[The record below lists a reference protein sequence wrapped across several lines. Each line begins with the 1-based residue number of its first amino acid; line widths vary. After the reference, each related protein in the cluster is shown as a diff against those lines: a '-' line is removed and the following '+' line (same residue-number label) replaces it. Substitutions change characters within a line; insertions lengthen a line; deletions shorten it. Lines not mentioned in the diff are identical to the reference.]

1 MVFIETPVFTR
12 QVTELLTDEDYG
24 QFQQCLAA
32 HPKMGKVI
40 QGTGGLRKVRWSD
53 DRGGKSGG
61 VRVVYYHVDT
71 AFSMPHAAH
80 LPQRREGRFDGG
92 GEENSPQTQ

>member
-32 HPKMGKVI
+32 HPKMAKVI

-53 DRGGKSGG
+53 DRAA
-61 VRVVYYHVDT
+61 RVAVC
-71 AFSMPHAAH
+71 A
-80 LPQRREGRFDGG
+80 
-92 GEENSPQTQ
+92 